1 MFCLRVRLLDSKR
14 PASSMTNSIAHTAAT
29 DETTAKSD
37 SNSANSSGECSPAYV
52 HDGASTDI
60 EESEKSELIRLGTQR
75 HQQEVEL
82 RHKFQTQMNE
92 AGGSDISE
100 QIRNFN
106 EKKPEFMKLF
116 KEFESNLIRRVK
128 GDVWDDNEKAKEID
142 EFVEFVETSVEGDID
157 EIFWYAFMYLHHDT
171 VEGVKQFQKTLED
184 FPGGLEIARRV
195 SIRWAHGNKGD
206 RWLWTLKEFH
216 IMLDSTQE
224 DLYEAY
230 PSSSAELDE
239 L

>member
-1 MFCLRVRLLDSKR
+1 MVDSV
-14 PASSMTNSIAHTAAT
+14 AHTAAT
-29 DETTAKSD
+29 TELTAKSD
-37 SNSANSSGECSPAYV
+37 GISTNSGGRLSSAYV
-52 HDGASTDI
+52 HDGASTGI
-60 EESEKSELIRLGTQR
+60 EESEESELIRFRTQR

-82 RHKFQTQMNE
+82 RQKFHTQVNE

-106 EKKPEFMKLF
+106 EKEPEFMKLF

-128 GDVWDDNEKAKEID
+128 GDVWDDKEKAKEID
-142 EFVEFVETSVEGDID
+142 EFVEFVETSEEGDID

-171 VEGVKQFQKTLED
+171 VEGFKQFQKTLED

-206 RWLWTLKEFH
+206 RWIWSLKEFH
-216 IMLDSTQE
+216 ILLDSTRE
-224 DLYEAY
+224 DLYGGY
-230 PSSSAELDE
+230 PSV
-239 L
+239 

>member
-1 MFCLRVRLLDSKR
+1 LVFCLRVRLLNPKP

-29 DETTAKSD
+29 NELTAKSD
-37 SNSANSSGECSPAYV
+37 GFSTNSGGRISSAYV
-52 HDGASTDI
+52 HHGASTGI
-60 EESEKSELIRLGTQR
+60 EETEESELIRLRTQR

-82 RHKFQTQMNE
+82 RHKFHTQMNE

-116 KEFESNLIRRVK
+116 KEFESNSIRRVK
-128 GDVWDDNEKAKEID
+128 GDVWDDKEKAKEID
-142 EFVEFVETSVEGDID
+142 AFVEFVETSGKGDID

-206 RWLWTLKEFH
+206 HWLWTLKEFF
-216 IMLDSTQE
+216 IMLDSTRE
-224 DLYEAY
+224 DLYDAH
-230 PSSSAELDE
+230 PSV
-239 L
+239 

>member
-1 MFCLRVRLLDSKR
+1 MIDSVA
-14 PASSMTNSIAHTAAT
+14 PTANTN
-29 DETTAKSD
+29 ETTAKSD
-37 SNSANSSGECSPAYV
+37 GTSANSSGERSPAYV
-52 HDGASTDI
+52 HDGVCTGI
-60 EESEKSELIRLGTQR
+60 GETEESELIRLRTQR
-75 HQQEVEL
+75 HKQEAEL
-82 RHKFQTQMNE
+82 RHKFHTQMYG

-116 KEFESNLIRRVK
+116 KEFESDSIRRVK

-142 EFVEFVETSVEGDID
+142 EFVEFVETSGEGDID

-171 VEGVKQFQKTLED
+171 VEGFKQFQKTLED

-206 RWLWTLKEFH
+206 RWLWTLQEFH
-216 IMLDSTQE
+216 IMLDSTRE
-224 DLYEAY
+224 DLYEAS
-230 PSSSAELDE
+230 PASDAELDR

>member
-1 MFCLRVRLLDSKR
+1 
-14 PASSMTNSIAHTAAT
+14 MTNSIAHTAAT
-29 DETTAKSD
+29 NESTAKSGGF
-37 SNSANSSGECSPAYV
+37 STNSSGRLSSAYV
-52 HDGASTDI
+52 QDRASTGI
-60 EESEKSELIRLGTQR
+60 EQSEERELVRLRTQR
-75 HQQEVEL
+75 HQQEVKL
-82 RHKFQTQMNE
+82 RHKFHTQMND

-116 KEFESNLIRRVK
+116 KKFESNLIRRVK

-142 EFVEFVETSVEGDID
+142 EFVEFVETSEEGDID

-171 VEGVKQFQKTLED
+171 VEVFKQFQKTLED

-216 IMLDSTQE
+216 IMLDSTRE
-224 DLYEAY
+224 DLYDAH
-230 PSSSAELDE
+230 SSV
-239 L
+239 